1 MYFITT
7 IGWILLAILFYKIS
21 PNFIIAKNWVSLV
34 HALTV
39 VIFYL
44 MSMDETIL
52 FYISCTYYL
61 LDTFYTVYY
70 YVGIF
75 DFGLILHHIFTIG
88 AITYMKDEEV
98 SGYVRFI
105 FFVAE
110 LSNLPMYFAEYFE
123 MIGNKRQAYNFIL
136 IEVIIYVILRLI
148 FGLYVMYDVIKLE
161 FPFIIIA
168 AGTIIYIATFV
179 LVVSQIKKLFNNNN
193 IPYH

>member
-1 MYFITT
+1 MYLTAA
-7 IGWILLAILFYKIS
+7 IGWIMLTILFYKYWR
-21 PNFIIAKNWVSLV
+21 NFIIAKNWVSLV
-34 HALTV
+34 HALIV

-44 MSMDETIL
+44 TNINETIL

-61 LDTFYTVYY
+61 LDTIYTVYY

-88 AITYMKDEEV
+88 AIIYLTDEEASV
-98 SGYVRFI
+98 YIRFI

-123 MIGNKRQAYNFIL
+123 MIGDKRWTYNFIL
-136 IEVIIYVILRLI
+136 LEVLSYIILRLI

-179 LVVSQIKKLFNNNN
+179 LVVSQIKKLFSSNN
-193 IPYH
+193 IPHH